1 MIDTS
6 ESGMAYNRFRN
17 LESIED
23 RVIYYLL
30 SPTNKKPEEL
40 KWVHTIWK
48 LLMYNDIDALNKPLP
63 KYSDVVKLIQND
75 NTSQTDKRIFR
86 SPHLED
92 GWGEQ
97 CSMLKI
103 YVDTIIPKNHLLSI
117 VNVGIDVL
125 CHNKIINVKS
135 ENEENGSII
144 DMIDGI
150 PIKIETMSRVTLL
163 SKAVLYLL
171 NGAEIQGI
179 GKMQFNAERSRYNLA
194 QYGFWNNRNFE
205 GMKIVISGQISG
217 VS

>member
-23 RVIYYLL
+23 RVYYLL

-40 KWVHTIWK
+40 KWVYTIWK

-135 ENEENGSII
+135 ENEESGSII

-194 QYGFWNNRNFE
+194 QYGLWNNRNFE

>member
-1 MIDTS
+1 
-6 ESGMAYNRFRN
+6 
-17 LESIED
+17 
-23 RVIYYLL
+23 
-30 SPTNKKPEEL
+30 
-40 KWVHTIWK
+40 
-48 LLMYNDIDALNKPLP
+48 
-63 KYSDVVKLIQND
+63 
-75 NTSQTDKRIFR
+75 
-86 SPHLED
+86 
-92 GWGEQ
+92 
-97 CSMLKI
+97 MLKI

-125 CHNKIINVKS
+125 CHNKIINVKA
-135 ENEENGSII
+135 ENEEGSSII

-163 SKAVLYLL
+163 SKAVLCLL

-194 QYGFWNNRNFE
+194 QYGLWNNRNFE

>member
-125 CHNKIINVKS
+125 CHNKIINVKA
-135 ENEENGSII
+135 ENEEGSSII

-163 SKAVLYLL
+163 SKSVLYLL

-194 QYGFWNNRNFE
+194 QYGLWNNRNFE
-205 GMKIVISGQISG
+205 GMKIVVSGQISG